1 MMSKYS
7 RSAHIFW
14 GIFIGLALIRLVAS
28 ARIRAPDI
36 SDCLKKNVESV
47 GSIVNEP
54 ERKESGQVFIIKSPD
69 ICNVELLVR
78 VKTKLYPVYK
88 YGDRVKFAGKIS
100 KPFNFRSDDG
110 RSFDYE
116 GYLAKDN
123 VFYEIKS
130 ARIDLLELSDKSLT
144 REKEISS
151 FSASHSW
158 LMKLFN
164 SVPYALYSL
173 KRGFVSNLENVLGEP
188 HAALAAG
195 LVVGEKSALGK
206 ELIED
211 FRTVGLIHIV
221 VLSGYNI
228 TIVAD
233 SMRRMLIFLPRI
245 WGIMIG
251 GIGIALFGIL
261 VGGGATV
268 VRSCVM
274 ASIALVAS
282 LIRRDYNVGRAL
294 VLAGLIMLIQNP
306 LILLHDPSFQLSF
319 LATMGLM
326 FLSSPIEQKLFFIPE
341 KFGMRGIVASTIA
354 TQIFVSPYIL
364 YMMGQIS
371 IIGMVVN
378 ILVLPFIPVTMLFV
392 FITGILGFVSYTLSY
407 GTGLVAHGLLSYE
420 LFMVENFARIPF
432 ASAHVSQFSFWYVI
446 CFYVVF
452 TIVFFYRK
460 ELSEKFDGFRN
471 NIILFKINKDNKK

>member
-7 RSAHIFW
+7 RSTYIFW

-78 VKTKLYPVYK
+78 VKTKLYPVFK

-282 LIRRDYNVGRAL
+282 LMRRDDNVGRAL

-306 LILLHDPSFQLSF
+306 LILLHDP
-319 LATMGLM
+319 
-326 FLSSPIEQKLFFIPE
+326 
-341 KFGMRGIVASTIA
+341 
-354 TQIFVSPYIL
+354 
-364 YMMGQIS
+364 
-371 IIGMVVN
+371 
-378 ILVLPFIPVTMLFV
+378 
-392 FITGILGFVSYTLSY
+392 
-407 GTGLVAHGLLSYE
+407 
-420 LFMVENFARIPF
+420 
-432 ASAHVSQFSFWYVI
+432 
-446 CFYVVF
+446 
-452 TIVFFYRK
+452 
-460 ELSEKFDGFRN
+460 
-471 NIILFKINKDNKK
+471 